1 MADTSSGTGIAESG
15 TADSE
20 IVIASETTESETEN
34 LSVSGT
40 TSTSSGYPESKT
52 PSGTSTTPS
61 RSSSLSVPSN
71 GGKKRTASSV
81 PQSVRQQMKTAKLNV
96 CASSEISSTYRV
108 KEQRLKVL
116 RLMMQARRE
125 LGDPFD
131 KSELPE
137 DLYDL
142 LYNSKDKL

>member
-1 MADTSSGTGIAESG
+1 
-15 TADSE
+15 
-20 IVIASETTESETEN
+20 
-34 LSVSGT
+34 
-40 TSTSSGYPESKT
+40 
-52 PSGTSTTPS
+52 
-61 RSSSLSVPSN
+61 
-71 GGKKRTASSV
+71 
-81 PQSVRQQMKTAKLNV
+81 MKTAKLNV

-108 KEQRLKVL
+108 KEQRLVL